1 MFELHMLL
9 NVKAGVE
16 GSETKNIIQYIFPI
30 LAHLEGRQR
39 SLKVSEWTIKFYA
52 DKGWNTQNSLKSFG
66 AEHHVGVERNICLIS
81 DLL

>member
-39 SLKVSEWTIKFYA
+39 SLKVSE
-52 DKGWNTQNSLKSFG
+52 
-66 AEHHVGVERNICLIS
+66 
-81 DLL
+81 